1 MSILILAVH
10 RTGSSSL
17 LESISKQG
25 YEQTLEPFGPYH
37 NTVSKY
43 SYPLSIKNNMVVKH
57 IVDHIPNGID
67 KTYIEICK
75 EMSEQFDKVIIL
87 DRRNIEQHLLSII
100 NLWYRLEVSGEHI
113 HSRWY
118 HDELP
123 KDFINQFIQA
133 NKHQDLYNQ
142 KSKIQRISKILNV
155 DISWYEDLYGE
166 DRNKSL
172 DIIKSWNL
180 NINEELLNED
190 LHPKWKGGMGTR
202 PSPLF

>member
-10 RTGSSSL
+10 RSGSSSL

-25 YEQTLEPFGPYH
+25 YEQMLEPFGPYH

-43 SYPLSIKNNMVVKH
+43 SYPLIIKNNMVVKH

-75 EMSEQFDKVIIL
+75 EMSEQFDKVILL

-100 NLWYRLEVSGEHI
+100 NVWYRLEVSGEHI
-113 HSRWY
+113 HGRWY

-133 NKHQDLYNQ
+133 NKHKDLYKQ

-155 DISWYEDLYGE
+155 DISWYGDLYGE

-180 NINEELLNED
+180 NIDENKLNED
-190 LHPKWKGGMGTR
+190 LHPKWKGGMETR
-202 PSPLF
+202 TSPLL